1 MNIPNGQ
8 NNKEG
13 NYEFSVE
20 EEKGTVKLH
29 NFNVGDAA
37 KVKLNAQRIALTDD
51 IEIEMQTAGA
61 KTRIAVIIYLGL
73 IEVCLASR
81 KYMLL
86 RDILSDLRVVFF
98 NKHNEESPSSGTT
111 QIPIMMQKLKTHIQ
125 KLS

>member
-98 NKHNEESPSSGTT
+98 NKQNEESPSSGTT
-111 QIPIMMQKLKTHIQ
+111 QIAIMMQKLKTHIQ

>member
-1 MNIPNGQ
+1 
-8 NNKEG
+8 
-13 NYEFSVE
+13 
-20 EEKGTVKLH
+20 
-29 NFNVGDAA
+29 
-37 KVKLNAQRIALTDD
+37 
-51 IEIEMQTAGA
+51 MQIAGA

-98 NKHNEESPSSGTT
+98 NKQNEESPSSGTT
-111 QIPIMMQKLKTHIQ
+111 QIAIMMQKLKTHIQ